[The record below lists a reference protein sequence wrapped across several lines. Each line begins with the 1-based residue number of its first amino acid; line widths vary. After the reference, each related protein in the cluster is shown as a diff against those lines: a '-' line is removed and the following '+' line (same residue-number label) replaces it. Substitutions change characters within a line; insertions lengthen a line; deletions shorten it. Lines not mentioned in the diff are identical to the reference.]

1 MGIIKRLLFGPSES
15 FRTGLKDDQAAYR
28 KGCELLGPGRLNSV
42 SDRLDRVKAGNEWF
56 ARQAEAERQRT
67 EPVYWNKVKMSYDAD
82 SGTYQTD
89 NYIGIVGDTGQKS
102 KAHVAVNADGEVVY
116 VRDIGGE
123 VLYDKK
129 NGVGYLPGDL
139 DWSK

>member
-1 MGIIKRLLFGPSES
+1 MDFM
-15 FRTGLKDDQAAYR
+15 DAAAYIMYGVDT
-28 KGCELLGPGRLNSV
+28 K
-42 SDRLDRVKAGNEWF
+42 
-56 ARQAEAERQRT
+56 AERRKRDERRARRLGNAASNPALHLPET
-67 EPVYWNKVKMSYDAD
+67 TYWNKVKMSYDKD

-102 KAHVAVNADGEVVY
+102 KAHIAINPDGEVVF
-116 VRDIGGE
+116 VRDVGGE

-129 NGVGYLPGDL
+129 NDVGYLPDDL